1 MEKVRD
7 RKSVPTT
14 TVVEELQRQLA
25 NAFALYVGYKGC
37 HWYVSGPLFY
47 PLHRL
52 FDEHATEILVGI
64 DALGE
69 RIRALGG
76 DPVATLPD
84 IHGEATIS
92 LESPAE
98 SAFGRM
104 LARMVANQRQVIGEL
119 RRAVETADQA
129 GDPATTDLLTEVLR
143 RHEKQEWILR
153 ETTNRAPDGLLSYD
167 KVRNE

>member
-1 MEKVRD
+1 MEMMEKSRD
-7 RKSVPTT
+7 RKGVPATA
-14 TVVEELQRQLA
+14 VIELLQRQLA
-25 NAFALYVGYKGC
+25 NGFALYVGYKGS

-52 FDEHATEILVGI
+52 FDEHAVALLVGI
-64 DALGE
+64 DELGE

-92 LESPAE
+92 LESPAG
-98 SAFGRM
+98 AT
-104 LARMVANQRQVIGEL
+104 ARMMLDRLVANQRQIIGEL
-119 RRAVETADQA
+119 RRAVDTAGLA
-129 GDPATTDLLTEVLR
+129 GDPTTVDLLTEILR

-153 ETTNRAPDGLLSYD
+153 ETANRGSESLLG
-167 KVRNE
+167 